1 MLKVKALRSF
11 EHNGS
16 RKKGS
21 IFKLT
26 ESTAHDLAQRGL
38 ISVVVEPPKAEERPK
53 QAAGQKSSASP
64 AAPVSRRRTARRS
77 ASGATAQTEG
87 RSS

>member
-21 IFKLT
+21 IFRLT
-26 ESTAHDLAQRGL
+26 DNTAHDLAQRGL
-38 ISVVVEPPKAEERPK
+38 VSVLVEPPKADVCPK

-64 AAPVSRRRTARRS
+64 AAPALHQGTASQS
-77 ASGATAQTEG
+77 AGGETRQTEG
-87 RSS
+87 Q

>member
-1 MLKVKALRSF
+1 MLKVQAVRTFDHGGK
-11 EHNGS
+11 

-26 ESTAHDLAQRGL
+26 EATAHDLAQRGL
-38 ISVVVEPPKAEERPK
+38 ISVVVEPPKVEERPK

-87 RSS
+87 QSS